1 MLKDEDEVAADQGH
15 EPCQEPSDRHHI
27 QAPSIG
33 KLFCDFCRTVRSS
46 SPASMFVLKRNEGG
60 GGLAKKF
67 LTGLWGL
74 KWVGTYMAA
83 MRLAFVYQ
91 SKKALM

>member
-1 MLKDEDEVAADQGH
+1 
-15 EPCQEPSDRHHI
+15 
-27 QAPSIG
+27 
-33 KLFCDFCRTVRSS
+33 
-46 SPASMFVLKRNEGG
+46 MFVLKRNEGG